1 MRVCKGKLR
10 NGNNTGEMKEPP
22 TSVYLITIVALFIF
36 GLTIAVLFHETQRR
50 PDDITVRGLDTNRP
64 DFKPQLVILSGTNSN
79 GYFQI
84 RMRGADYYYCRK
96 WNNQKWENGSWFT
109 MELDISPDVAFVR
122 GLHCNGF
129 GSGGGGFS
137 AGLPNDLVLARRL
150 WNGTNFIGANTNE
163 LIAEE
168 RRWDRKEEFQKL
180 DKVGPFLIPKQIK
193 FSNHNSSDQDRKVET
208 YTILQIE
215 FSDEPSTNWFWDVK
229 RKYYD
234 HSLTTDLDE
243 PGPFLG
249 ERKIFGIFP
258 AP

>member
-1 MRVCKGKLR
+1 MADHDGNTKKLLTR
-10 NGNNTGEMKEPP
+10 DYRIAAIALLVFGIALAL
-22 TSVYLITIVALFIF
+22 VY
-36 GLTIAVLFHETQRR
+36 HELKSRS
-50 PDDITVRGLDTNRP
+50 DITDHGLDPNRP
-64 DFKPQLVILSGTNSN
+64 GFKPVVVILSGTTSN

-96 WNNQKWENGSWFT
+96 WNKHRWEAGSWFT
-109 MELDISPDVAFVR
+109 MELDISPDVAFGW

-129 GSGGGGFS
+129 GSGGGGGFS

-180 DKVGPFLIPKQIK
+180 EKVGPYLIPKQIK
-193 FSNHNSSDQDRKVET
+193 FSNFNSSDRNRKVET
-208 YTILQIE
+208 YTILQVE
-215 FSDEPSTNWFWDVK
+215 FSDEPSTNWFLDVK